1 MGTLQN
7 GLMGGFSGKVGPVVG
22 ATWRNKN
29 IIRSAPQLSNKPRSQ
44 AQLSNQSNFGLVS
57 TFLVKYR
64 SFINAYFI
72 PDADC
77 KAAYGSAMSYHRK
90 HANIQQ
96 DGLYYMNYPKVLISK
111 GTLPGVLGITLT
123 SLPNN
128 GLQLTWEDNSEQTL
142 AAPNDLLTVAT
153 YAPALHTFYFFGAC
167 AERQDTTVQLT
178 IPAGFTEQNLQLWAT
193 FTDQA
198 AHPTAATSCY
208 VGEVNGVRN

>member
-29 IIRSAPQLSNKPRSQ
+29 IIRSAPQLSSKPRSQ

-57 TFLVKYR
+57 TFLAKYR

-72 PDADC
+72 PDADG

-90 HANIQQ
+90 HATIQEN
-96 DGLYYMNYPKVLISK
+96 GLYYMNYPKVLISK

-123 SLPNN
+123 PLPNDDI
-128 GLQLTWEDNSEQTL
+128 QLTWEDNSEQTL
-142 AAPNDLLTVAT
+142 AAPTDLLTVAT
-153 YAPALHTFYFFGAC
+153 YAPALHTFYFFEAC
-167 AERQDTTVQLT
+167 AERQDTTVNLT
-178 IPAGFTEQNLQLWAT
+178 IPAGFTEQPLQLWAT

-198 AHPTAATSCY
+198 EHPAAASSCY
-208 VGEVNGVRN
+208 VGELQS

>member
-1 MGTLQN
+1 
-7 GLMGGFSGKVGPVVG
+7 
-22 ATWRNKN
+22 
-29 IIRSAPQLSNKPRSQ
+29 
-44 AQLSNQSNFGLVS
+44 
-57 TFLVKYR
+57 
-64 SFINAYFI
+64 
-72 PDADC
+72 
-77 KAAYGSAMSYHRK
+77 
-90 HANIQQ
+90 
-96 DGLYYMNYPKVLISK
+96 MNYPKVLISK

>member
-57 TFLVKYR
+57 TFLAKYR
-64 SFINAYFI
+64 AFINAYFI
-72 PDADC
+72 PDADG

-90 HANIQQ
+90 HATIKIN
-96 DGLYYMNYPKVLISK
+96 GLYYMNYLKVLISK
-111 GTLPGVLGITLT
+111 GPLPGVWNLT
-123 SLPNN
+123 FTQGAINSF
-128 GLQLTWEDNSEQTL
+128 QLTWDDNSEQPL

-153 YAPALHTFYFFGAC
+153 YAPALHTFYFFEAC
-167 AERQDTTVQLT
+167 AERQDTSVQLT

-198 AHPTAATSCY
+198 KHPTAATSCY
-208 VGEVNGVRN
+208 VGEVNG